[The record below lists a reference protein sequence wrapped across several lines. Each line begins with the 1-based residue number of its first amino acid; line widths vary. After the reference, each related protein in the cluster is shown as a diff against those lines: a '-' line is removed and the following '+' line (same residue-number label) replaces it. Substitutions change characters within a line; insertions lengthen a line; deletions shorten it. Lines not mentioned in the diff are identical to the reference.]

1 MNLLNLKL
9 LFSTT
14 FRQISSHSLSS
25 EAGWIKT
32 LVNPDWQSPLKQT
45 NVTAAVTRDTGN
57 LTHSTKVVSLFF
69 MDLNFIALQT
79 SDRPNQ
85 EFTESYRSE

>member
-1 MNLLNLKL
+1 MDQSIGQSGLAKSLK
-9 LFSTT
+9 
-14 FRQISSHSLSS
+14 I
-25 EAGWIKT
+25 
-32 LVNPDWQSPLKQT
+32 KQT

-79 SDRPNQ
+79 KEKLRKVVKRYVDAISN
-85 EFTESYRSE
+85 SINVL